1 MKISIERLKEIVM
14 EEVAR
19 ATKKEETL
27 MEGETE
33 MQCQMQG
40 GTWNPAAVPP
50 LPKCTYSDEFKRGL
64 PENLEESLN
73 IEIVDDE

>member
-1 MKISIERLKEIVM
+1 MKISIGRLKEIVM

-27 MEGETE
+27 MEAETQE
-33 MQCQMQG
+33 QCQMQG

-50 LPKCTYSDEFKRGL
+50 LPKCTYSDEFN
-64 PENLEESLN
+64 ENLEESLN

>member
-1 MKISIERLKEIVM
+1 MKISIGRLKEIVM

-27 MEGETE
+27 MEAETE
-33 MQCQMQG
+33 LQCQMQG

-50 LPKCTYSDEFKRGL
+50 LPKCTYSDEFN
-64 PENLEESLN
+64 ENLEESLH